1 MLTMNLRIVSAA
13 LAAMTLLL
21 AGCGKSDKEKSAP
34 KPGQVKG
41 LESTE
46 QKVSYGIGYNMGSNL
61 ARQGEVAFDKAA
73 IQAGIEDGLA
83 GAKTRLPEADI
94 QAAFTA
100 LDQKMAA
107 ANAAAGEKNLAL
119 AKAFLDKNR
128 TNKGVTTTAS
138 GLQYEVLK
146 KGKGGKK
153 PKATDTVEVHYHGTL
168 LDGTVFDS
176 SVQRGQTVS
185 FPLTGVIPGWTEA
198 LQLMAVGDKFK
209 LYIPPA
215 IGYGPQSKGKIPP
228 NSVLVFEVEL
238 IAIK

>member
-1 MLTMNLRIVSAA
+1 MHHRFVCAA
-13 LAAMTLLL
+13 LAASTLLF
-21 AGCGKSDKEKSAP
+21 AACGKSEKPKAAAAP
-34 KPGQVKG
+34 ATTAPKG
-41 LESTE
+41 LESME
-46 QKVSYGIGYNMGSNL
+46 QKVSYGVGLNMGSNL
-61 ARQGEVAFDKAA
+61 ARQGEVKFDLAA
-73 IQAGIEDGLA
+73 MQKGIEDGLA
-83 GAKTRLPEADI
+83 GAKTRIPEADI
-94 QAAFTA
+94 EAAFKA
-100 LDQKMAA
+100 MDQKLAA
-107 ANAAAGEKNLAL
+107 AAAVAGEKNLAV

-128 TNKGVTTTAS
+128 TAKGVTTTAS

-153 PKATDTVEVHYHGTL
+153 PKATDMVEVHYHGTL

-185 FPLTGVIPGWTEA
+185 FALNGVIPGWTEA

-215 IGYGPQSKGKIPP
+215 LGYGPKPAGKIPP